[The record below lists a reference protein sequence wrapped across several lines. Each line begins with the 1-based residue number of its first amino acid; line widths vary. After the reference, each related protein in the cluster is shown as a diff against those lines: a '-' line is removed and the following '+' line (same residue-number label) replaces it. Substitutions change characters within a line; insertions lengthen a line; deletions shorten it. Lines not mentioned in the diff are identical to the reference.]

1 MVEKNE
7 KPPTEKA
14 TNSGEAAAVWVD
26 IGELKAWE
34 NNPRKNDQAVD
45 GIVKSIKAFGF
56 GAPILAR
63 ASNREVIAGHTRLK
77 AAAKLDIKR
86 VPVRYLDLDAEQA
99 HLLALADNRLG
110 ENAEWDDEMLGA
122 VLADLKAQGAELDL
136 TGFDEKELEA
146 LMGDELPEEPSGNA
160 SLSERFGFAPFS
172 VLDARRGEWR
182 QRKHEWEAMGLSSGL
197 GRGEELLKFSDSEI
211 FEGEHGTSIFDPV
224 LCELGYRWFSAPGGK
239 VLDPFA
245 GGSVRGIVAAT
256 LGREYVGVDVS
267 RKQVEANRAQW
278 DAIQKR
284 GSAAPVAPKW
294 IEADSRDIDVLAETA
309 DADLILS
316 CPPYAYLEKYS
327 DDPRDLSTLE
337 YEDFREAYFE
347 IIDKAVA
354 RLKPNRFALFVVG
367 EVRSKKG
374 QYVGFVPDTI
384 RAFEQAGASFHN
396 EAILVTPLGSVR
408 MRTATPFENTRK
420 FGKTHQNVLVFVK
433 GDAKKAAAACGA
445 VDTSGFEKA
454 AEAFDGGGALG
465 DEL

>member
-1 MVEKNE
+1 MSNA

-14 TNSGEAAAVWVD
+14 TELEAAAVWMD
-26 IGELKAWE
+26 IAQLKAWE
-34 NNPRKNDQAVD
+34 NNPRKNDAAVD
-45 GIVKSIKAFGF
+45 GVAKSIQKFGF

-63 ASNREVIAGHTRLK
+63 KHNLEVIAGHTRLK
-77 AAAKLDIKR
+77 AAAKLGLHK
-86 VPVRYLDLDAEQA
+86 VPVRILDLDADQA

-122 VLADLKAQGAELDL
+122 VIADLKAQGADLDL
-136 TGFDEKELEA
+136 SGFDEAELDA
-146 LMGDELPEEPSGNA
+146 LMGDELPAEGESGNA

-172 VLDARRGEWR
+172 VLDARRGEWLA
-182 QRKHEWEAMGLSSGL
+182 RKREWLSFGIDSGEGRSDALTLGAGLSPKGVN
-197 GRGEELLKFSDSEI
+197 SED
-211 FEGEHGTSIFDPV
+211 GDDRTSIFDPV

-267 RKQVEANRAQW
+267 HKQVEANRAQW

-284 GSAAPVAPKW
+284 GPAPIAPKW

-347 IIDKAVA
+347 IIEKAVA

-454 AEAFDGGGALG
+454 AEAFDGAA
-465 DEL
+465 ETAN